1 MFLLSRTTR
10 TNMVVGK
17 LTFDRK
23 LMGRMVK
30 RRDKIE
36 EIGVALNCEEFPTTF
51 QMTVVGSEEA
61 VSRSV
66 SLILE
71 LADGCGFYPGNH
83 TSDNYP
89 KMNDN

>member
-1 MFLLSRTTR
+1 
-10 TNMVVGK
+10 MVVGK

-66 SLILE
+66 SLILK
-71 LADGCGFYPGNH
+71 LAVGCGFYPGNH
-83 TSDNYP
+83 TLDIYS
-89 KMNDN
+89 KMNNN